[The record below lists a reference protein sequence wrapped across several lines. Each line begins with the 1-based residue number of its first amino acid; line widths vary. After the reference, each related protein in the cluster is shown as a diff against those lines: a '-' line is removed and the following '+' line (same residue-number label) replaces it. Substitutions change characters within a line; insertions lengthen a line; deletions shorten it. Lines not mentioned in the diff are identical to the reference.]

1 MSDVRLSAEETSL
14 LLQGFR
20 IPPRQEMLAK
30 LAKMLAQRDSSLED
44 LTALIVND
52 AGLASSVLKT
62 VNSPLYG
69 GNEKIASVGHAL
81 EILGRENLANLV
93 AGLSIRT
100 LSQDQPVKMERFMDT
115 ARDVARI
122 SAYLAG
128 KIPGV
133 RADDAFTLGLFH
145 DCGMAVM
152 IQRYPDYK
160 GLLQKANKTS
170 SASLLRMEE
179 ARFNTN
185 HAVISY
191 LVGRCWH
198 LPEHICQVMLVHQ
211 DSDVFTRAG
220 EKNYS
225 EEVLTLTAILR
236 MAIYFSHSNRHLEDA
251 NDWIAV
257 RDDVMS
263 YLGLTEAE
271 FSDLEADVKEK
282 AISGELTDWSN
293 RAGSRS

>member
-20 IPPRQEMLAK
+20 IPPRQEMLAR
-30 LAKMLAQRDSSLED
+30 LAKMLSQPDSTLED
-44 LTALIVND
+44 LAALIVND

-62 VNSPLYG
+62 VNSPLY
-69 GNEKIASVGHAL
+69 NSTEKIASVNQAL

-93 AGLSIRT
+93 TGLSIRT
-100 LSQDQPVKMERFMDT
+100 LSQEQPIRMERFMDT

-128 KIPGV
+128 RIPGV
-133 RADDAFTLGLFH
+133 RADDAYTLGLFH
-145 DCGMAVM
+145 DCGIAVM

-160 GLLQKANKTS
+160 NLLKQANKTS
-170 SASLLRMEE
+170 SALLLKMEE
-179 ARFNTN
+179 EKFNTN

-211 DSDVFTRAG
+211 DADVFTRAG

-225 EEVLTLTAILR
+225 DEVLTLTAILR
-236 MAIYFSHSNRHLEDA
+236 MAIYFSHSNRQLEDA
-251 NDWIAV
+251 NDWTTIKN
-257 RDDVMS
+257 DVMG

-282 AISGELTDWSN
+282 AISGELTDWSD
-293 RAGSRS
+293 RMGIRS